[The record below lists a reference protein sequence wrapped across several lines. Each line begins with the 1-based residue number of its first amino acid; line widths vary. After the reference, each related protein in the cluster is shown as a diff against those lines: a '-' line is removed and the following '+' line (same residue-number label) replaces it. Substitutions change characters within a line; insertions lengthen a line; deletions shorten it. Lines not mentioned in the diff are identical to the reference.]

1 MLEFIYADT
10 EVYIGCNEVY
20 AKLYSRLHCD
30 TEVFVDRYGHLYR
43 VILMFYK
50 IDTEGYTEIH
60 RSLYILNLK
69 FLQSNDKRDIVY
81 MGWY

>member
-30 TEVFVDRYGHLYR
+30 TEVFVDRCGHLYK
-43 VILMFYK
+43 VILIFIRWILK
-50 IDTEGYTEIH
+50 FIQRYTE
-60 RSLYILNLK
+60 
-69 FLQSNDKRDIVY
+69 VY
-81 MGWY
+81 TF